1 MEFIATSGNLHLEE
15 MVAALIATG
24 VITQDGG
31 QCVRDAALRGVEE
44 CHPLE
49 FIAGLGLPGSA
60 GEERLTL
67 DVLTDWLADWCGLER
82 VHIDPL
88 RVDVSR
94 VTAIMSLSYA
104 RRYGILCLDASAD
117 EIVVATMQPFEVSWL
132 QSLQEFVERSVR
144 RVVAS
149 PEQIKKYSERFYSL
163 KASVVGAGACITNRR
178 SRWFHCRRSTR
189 DQAGRVVVA
198 ICCRTMR

>member
-15 MVAALIATG
+15 VVAALIATG

-88 RVDVSR
+88 CVDVSR

-132 QSLQEFVERSVR
+132 ESLQEFVERSVR

-149 PEQIKKYSERFYSL
+149 GQKPTVSGPFGLPTPKDGPQRQQQASQEDLLHRLWHLHRFGCNQ
-163 KASVVGAGACITNRR
+163 KRKT
-178 SRWFHCRRSTR
+178 
-189 DQAGRVVVA
+189 
-198 ICCRTMR
+198 